1 MYDVVCVGFGPANIA
16 LAVALDELWPAARV
30 KFVEREPAPS
40 WQPAMML
47 DGADIQNHPVRD
59 LVTPRNPRSRYTF
72 VNYLHEQGRLFK
84 HLNVP
89 SHHPLRKEYARYI
102 QWVAE
107 NVPADVD
114 YGRNVT
120 AIRFAE
126 TDPATT
132 GARPVEVRTADGG
145 SYLGRSV
152 VVAPGRSPFV
162 PQVFEGLRFPHV
174 VHTSRFLPGIADLDR
189 DWAGTLAVVGAS
201 QSAVEVVL
209 DLTGRFPA
217 ARVVNVMSGYG
228 YRLKDTS
235 PFSEEVYFPEFV
247 DYYYHAS
254 DEGKRRLRDQL
265 RPTNYSA
272 ADRDVIDDLYLR
284 MYEDELDG
292 RQRLTLRTNRL
303 ITAARHDA
311 AGVTLDLTEQITNE
325 LEHLTVDRVVLA
337 TGYRDLGTKGRTEQ
351 LPPLLREVADVLRVD
366 PETGLSVGIDYRVE
380 NSSAGRGAPPI
391 YINGLC
397 ESTHG
402 LGDAGSFSLLAL
414 RSKAIV
420 DSLRQRLTG
429 THDAALVGA
438 VPSAGTATSAAA
450 TR

>member
-1 MYDVVCVGFGPANIA
+1 MFDVVCVGFGPANIA
-16 LAVALDELWPAARV
+16 LAVALDEIWPAARV
-30 KFVEREPAPS
+30 KFVEREPAPC

-47 DGADIQNHPVRD
+47 DGADIQNNPVRD

-84 HLNVP
+84 HLNLP
-89 SHHPLRKEYARYI
+89 AHHPLRKEFARYI

-107 NVPADVD
+107 TVPADID
-114 YGRNVT
+114 YGQDVT
-120 AIRFAE
+120 AIRLAE
-126 TDPATT
+126 
-132 GARPVEVRTADGG
+132 GGVEVRTADGTV
-145 SYLGRSV
+145 YPGRSV
-152 VVAPGRSPFV
+152 VVAPGRSPYV
-162 PQVFEGLRFPHV
+162 PDVFGGLEFPRA

-201 QSAVEVVL
+201 QSSIEVML
-209 DLTGRFPA
+209 DLSTRFPS

-247 DYYYHAS
+247 DYYYAAS
-254 DEGKRRLRDQL
+254 EEGKQRLRDQL
-265 RPTNYSA
+265 RPTNYSS
-272 ADRDVIDDLYLR
+272 ADRDVIDALYMR
-284 MYEDELDG
+284 MYEDELDERNRMTMLG
-292 RQRLTLRTNRL
+292 NRL
-303 ITAARHDA
+303 ITAARPGES
-311 AGVTLDLTEQITNE
+311 GVVLDLTERITGARE
-325 LEHLTVDRVVLA
+325 QLAADRVILA

-351 LPPLLREVADVLRVD
+351 LPPLLREVADVLQVD
-366 PETGLSVGIDYRVE
+366 PQTGLKVGIDYRVE
-380 NSSAGRGAPPI
+380 NSAAGAGAPPI

-420 DSLRQRLTG
+420 DSLRQRL
-429 THDAALVGA
+429 AA
-438 VPSAGTATSAAA
+438 PATV
-450 TR
+450 

>member
-30 KFVEREPAPS
+30 KFVEREPAPC

-72 VNYLHEQGRLFK
+72 VNYLHEHGRLFR

-89 SHHPLRKEYARYI
+89 SHHPLRKEFARYI

-107 NVPADVD
+107 TVPADVD
-114 YGRNVT
+114 YGRSVT
-120 AIRFAE
+120 AIRLAG
-126 TDPATT
+126 TGPAA

-145 SYLGRSV
+145 CYLGRSV

-162 PQVFEGLRFPHV
+162 PPVFEALPFPQV

-209 DLTGRFPA
+209 DLTQRFPA

-247 DYYYHAS
+247 DYYYRAS
-254 DEGKRRLRDQL
+254 EDGKRRLRDQL

-272 ADRDVIDDLYLR
+272 ADRDVIDALYLR

-303 ITAARHDA
+303 VTAARLGAD
-311 AGVTLDLTEQITNE
+311 GVTLDLTEQITGAAE
-325 LEHLTVDRVVLA
+325 RLTVDRVVLA

-414 RSKAIV
+414 RSQAIV

-429 THDAALVGA
+429 SDGAALVSA
-438 VPSAGTATSAAA
+438 VPGVAAN
-450 TR
+450 R